1 MGFFNAVLTKFTHIR
16 QHVDLETALFTL
28 MSYTTFLAAETVGAS
43 GIVAVLL
50 CGICQAHYTY
60 KNLSNESKIQTKQV
74 NHYFFILSTC
84 SHISQ
89 ITLIFYELFFEK
101 LFYLL
106 SFLSENLIF
115 VYIGVTL
122 LTIRESNWNTWFIIT
137 AFVAIFVGRLLNVYP
152 LSFLINLTRTTR
164 RKITFSMQNMLF
176 FSGLRGAMA
185 FSLGKYFC
193 FVVKKKNSTSIP
205 KPKT

>member
-74 NHYFFILSTC
+74 NHYFS
-84 SHISQ
+84 
-89 ITLIFYELFFEK
+89 Y
-101 LFYLL
+101 
-106 SFLSENLIF
+106 
-115 VYIGVTL
+115 
-122 LTIRESNWNTWFIIT
+122 
-137 AFVAIFVGRLLNVYP
+137 YP
-152 LSFLINLTRTTR
+152 LVHIFLKLHSYFTNYFLKSCFIC
-164 RKITFSMQNMLF
+164 S
-176 FSGLRGAMA
+176 A
-185 FSLGKYFC
+185 FS
-193 FVVKKKNSTSIP
+193 
-205 KPKT
+205 PKTSFSFTLALLC